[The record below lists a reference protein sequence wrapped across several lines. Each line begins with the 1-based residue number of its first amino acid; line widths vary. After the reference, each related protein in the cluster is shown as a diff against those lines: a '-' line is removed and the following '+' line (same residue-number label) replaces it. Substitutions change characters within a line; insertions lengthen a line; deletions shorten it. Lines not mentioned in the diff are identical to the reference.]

1 MKGNQTLCCKVSDGM
16 LCRFCKSANTVK
28 NGTTKNKKQQY
39 LCKQCGKRFIEHY
52 TYRAYRPYINRQI
65 ATLTKEGLGIRSIA
79 RVLAVSATTIL
90 KRIIVIART
99 VTKPVISK
107 GKTYEVDEINTFIKR
122 KRKKIWIAY
131 ALERTSK
138 TVVNFRIGS
147 RNNKTLDYVLKT
159 LKHSN
164 AKQIY
169 TDGLKNYKY
178 LIDQKIHCVVRYGTN
193 HIERNNLTL
202 RTHLKRLNRRTIC
215 FSRSLVVLAAVLKI
229 YFWG

>member
-1 MKGNQTLCCKVSDGM
+1 MNANQTLCYKVSDGM

-52 TYRAYRPYINRQI
+52 TYRAYRPYINKQI
-65 ATLTKEGLGIRSIA
+65 VTLTKEGLGIRSIA

-90 KRIIVIART
+90 KRIIAIART
-99 VTKPVISK
+99 VAKPAISK

-122 KRKKIWIAY
+122 KSKKIWIAY
-131 ALERTSK
+131 ALERASK
-138 TVVNFRIGS
+138 TVVNFRIGA
-147 RNNKTLDYVLKT
+147 RTNKTLNYVLKT
-159 LKHSN
+159 LTHSN

-178 LIDQKIHCVVRYGTN
+178 LIDQKIHRVTRYGTN

-202 RTHLKRLNRRTIC
+202 RTHLKRLNRKTIC

>member
-1 MKGNQTLCCKVSDGM
+1 MNANQTFCCKVSDGI
-16 LCRFCKSANTVK
+16 LCYVCKSANIVK

-39 LCKQCGKRFIEHY
+39 YCKKCNKRFIDYY
-52 TYRAYRPYINRQI
+52 TYLAYNPDVNKQI
-65 ATLTKEGLGIRSIA
+65 VALTKEGLGIRSIA
-79 RVLAVSATTIL
+79 RVLAISATTIL
-90 KRIIVIART
+90 KRIITIART

-107 GKTYEVDEINTFIKR
+107 GKIYEVDEINTFIKR
-122 KRKKIWIAY
+122 KSKKIWIAY
-131 ALERTSK
+131 ALERASK
-138 TVVNFRIGS
+138 TVVNFRIGA
-147 RNNKTLDYVLKT
+147 RTNKTLLYVLKT
-159 LKHSN
+159 LTNSN

-178 LIDQKIHCVVRYGTN
+178 LIDQKIHYVVRYGTN